1 MSHQKI
7 MSQQQ
12 NVTQKLYVLKK
23 SLNIEWHKK
32 CEKQFLKKDNC
43 HKILIWQKKEIV
55 TKREVSQKLKCPK
68 QIPHTGDT
76 ESLDQSE

>member
-32 CEKQFLKKDNC
+32 CEKQFVKKDNC
-43 HKILIWQKKEIV
+43 HKILI
-55 TKREVSQKLKCPK
+55 
-68 QIPHTGDT
+68 
-76 ESLDQSE
+76 